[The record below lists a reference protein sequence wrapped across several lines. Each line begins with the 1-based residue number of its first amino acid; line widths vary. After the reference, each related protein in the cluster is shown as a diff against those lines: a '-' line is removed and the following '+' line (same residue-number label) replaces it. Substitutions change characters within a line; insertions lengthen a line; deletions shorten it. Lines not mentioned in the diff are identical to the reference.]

1 MKLCR
6 DCKKRLTCRTL
17 CEAAEQYVNQDYR
30 KQKPRTFRYR
40 NMDDFV
46 QQNHGTYVIIKQPIN
61 DEYGE
66 DSLP

>member
-6 DCKKRLTCRTL
+6 DCNKRLTCRSL
-17 CEAAEQYVNQDYR
+17 CEAAERYVNQDFCQ
-30 KQKPRTFRYR
+30 KKPRTLRYR

-46 QQNHGTYVIIKQPIN
+46 HQKHGTYALIKQPVH
-61 DEYGE
+61 DDYGE